1 MLKRYAKMF
10 AIRPGDQMVT
20 YGGFSCIPPD
30 AIVTIEIDSEGMFF
44 RCFDGHHYLKSQQ
57 NGNGECLGLSVTET
71 L

>member
-1 MLKRYAKMF
+1 
-10 AIRPGDQMVT
+10 MVT